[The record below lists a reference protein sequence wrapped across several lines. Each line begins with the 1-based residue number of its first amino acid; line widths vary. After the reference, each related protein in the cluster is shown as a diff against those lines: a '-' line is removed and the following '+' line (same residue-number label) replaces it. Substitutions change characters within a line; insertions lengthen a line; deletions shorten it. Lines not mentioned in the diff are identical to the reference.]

1 MNVQKF
7 SRLARAGESYTV
19 EYKTCTESVS
29 ESVYESV
36 CAFLNHSGGCI
47 LLGVSD
53 NDTIGQLHNYTKN
66 PLLVRIFR
74 ELAWAEDMGS
84 GTRNI
89 VKYAPL
95 YFPEYKVDINSG
107 SQFIFSVTYNE
118 MSETNVHNNS
128 KMSMTESENV
138 HDNSKMSE
146 TNVRNITEM
155 SETDFEIV
163 RDKKDVKK
171 NKRQQAIVGLIKKN
185 PLISLDDIADIL
197 DVNKK
202 TIWRDISELKANN
215 VLERLGGDFGGKW
228 IVK

>member
-1 MNVQKF
+1 MTDHENVHDNSKM
-7 SRLARAGESYTV
+7 SM
-19 EYKTCTESVS
+19 TES
-29 ESVYESV
+29 E
-36 CAFLNHSGGCI
+36 
-47 LLGVSD
+47 
-53 NDTIGQLHNYTKN
+53 
-66 PLLVRIFR
+66 
-74 ELAWAEDMGS
+74 
-84 GTRNI
+84 
-89 VKYAPL
+89 
-95 YFPEYKVDINSG
+95 
-107 SQFIFSVTYNE
+107 
-118 MSETNVHNNS
+118 NVHDNS

-146 TNVRNITEM
+146 TNVRNTTEM

-202 TIWRDISELKANN
+202 TIWRDIAELKANN